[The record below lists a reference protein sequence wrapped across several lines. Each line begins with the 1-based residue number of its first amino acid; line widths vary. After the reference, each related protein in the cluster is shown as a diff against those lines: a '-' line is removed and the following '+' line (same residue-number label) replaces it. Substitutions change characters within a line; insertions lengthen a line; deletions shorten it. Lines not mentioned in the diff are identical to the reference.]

1 MQPVVKLLCP
11 LVIITI
17 EFRRTAHDINA
28 HGILFPC
35 FLCYVSGLSGLVV
48 ARLTGV
54 TVHRIKA
61 HWLHYHYSH
70 HDAYGLHTP
79 GRFSLLSSE

>member
-11 LVIITI
+11 LVIITT
-17 EFRRTAHDINA
+17 EFRRTAHEINA
-28 HGILFPC
+28 HGILLGC
-35 FLCYVSGLSGLVV
+35 FLCYVSSLSGLLL

-54 TVHRIKA
+54 TVRRIKA
-61 HWLHYHYSH
+61 HWLRYHYSH
-70 HDAYGLHTP
+70 HDMYGLHTP